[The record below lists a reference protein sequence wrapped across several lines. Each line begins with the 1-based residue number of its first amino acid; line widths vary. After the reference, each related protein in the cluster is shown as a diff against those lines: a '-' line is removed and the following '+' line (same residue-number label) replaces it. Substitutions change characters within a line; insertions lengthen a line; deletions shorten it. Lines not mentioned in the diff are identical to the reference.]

1 MSESA
6 HNYILSSY
14 IPTIEWLLLSQEAPR
29 APTTPHSNFKML
41 AVVDTKRL
49 QSAKTELEKI
59 KTRVPSDC
67 LIQFGT
73 PDSPALVET
82 IFRHL
87 PSASIVHFACHGK
100 QLKSNPLNSALLVD
114 DGELTISKIMQ
125 QPLPNGEVAFLCAC
139 ETAAGDAGL
148 PDEAMSLG
156 ASILFSGFRNVIA
169 TMW

>member
-1 MSESA
+1 
-6 HNYILSSY
+6 
-14 IPTIEWLLLSQEAPR
+14 
-29 APTTPHSNFKML
+29 ML

-49 QSAKTELEKI
+49 HSAKTELEKI
-59 KTRVPSDC
+59 KARVPSDY

-73 PDSPALVET
+73 PSSPALVET
-82 IFRHL
+82 IFGHL

-100 QLKSNPLNSALLVD
+100 QDRSNPLNSALLVD
-114 DGELTISKIMQ
+114 DGELMISKIMQ
-125 QPLPNGEVAFLCAC
+125 QPLPNGAVAFLCAC
-139 ETAAGDAGL
+139 ETAMGNEDL